1 MSLKSRLRVIFVCVA
16 LELGVMS
23 GMAVTPDEI
32 RELMNQMNAPKLAH
46 VLPSDEDGGDD
57 GRSSL
62 AHALE
67 GADAGAHREPPDRQ
81 AHRRRGGE

>member
-1 MSLKSRLRVIFVCVA
+1 MSLKSRLRVIFVCAA

-46 VLPSDEDGGDD
+46 VLPSDE
-57 GRSSL
+57 
-62 AHALE
+62 E
-67 GADAGAHREPPDRQ
+67 
-81 AHRRRGGE
+81 GGEPGRWTEPHESNSSS